1 MRSLCLWSML
11 VLAACSG
18 GGNSA
23 SGGAQPAP
31 TKGAVRLVVDTSTA
45 ADGLVQF
52 LVIGAAF
59 GADNGETTGNL
70 LAQPELV
77 TLADPT
83 GDGAGLVLPSVP
95 AGSYDTLQL
104 VLAPDSGS
112 VLFADGNFAPLAGPL
127 QLEVPL
133 LDGLQHDGTSDS
145 WVVIGD
151 DGGSTIVTTASGWLW
166 QPQLAGRLDQAAVDV
181 VLVDPVVLEGG
192 DVVATAPI
200 VDGLLTVELL
210 PGCGFADEAANE
222 PMPRGDFLRDLNRG
236 DELRITGELQ
246 RDGRIRASRASRG
259 RGHGGPRLL
268 GRIVELRPATTSF
281 VLRVRAQTRAGEV
294 RLVEPPVDV
303 LVLAANAR
311 IARPNRHVY
320 LAFGDL
326 AVDDLVKVKVRSRTE
341 VPGSLPEVVASEIE
355 VPGGD
360 GGHHQPEWTGLVQ
373 SVDLVGRTIVVVP
386 RPGKSIVVG
395 GQTLASV
402 EVAVAVDTS
411 IQRRE
416 RRGPGR
422 YPIGLEGILPGQ
434 DRIEWRG
441 VVTGPAAIAATWLQ
455 VRLE

>member
-1 MRSLCLWSML
+1 MRHLVLCSML

-18 GGNSA
+18 GGNSP
-23 SGGAQPAP
+23 STGAQPTP
-31 TKGAVRLVVDTSTA
+31 NQGAVRLVVDTATA

-52 LVIGAAF
+52 LVIGAVF
-59 GADNGETTGNL
+59 GAENGGTTGNL

-77 TLADPT
+77 TFADPT
-83 GDGAGLVLPSVP
+83 GDGAGLVLPYVP
-95 AGSYDTLQL
+95 AGEYDTLQL
-104 VLAPDSGS
+104 VLAPGSGS
-112 VLFADGNFAPLAGPL
+112 VLFADGKFAPLAGPL
-127 QLEVPL
+127 QLDVTLP
-133 LDGLQHDGTSDS
+133 DGLRHDGSRDS

-151 DGGSTIVTTASGWLW
+151 NGGSTAVTTASGWSW
-166 QPQLAGRLDQAAVDV
+166 QPQFVGRFDPAQVDV

-192 DVVATAPI
+192 EVVATAPI
-200 VDGLLTVELL
+200 VAGFLTVELT
-210 PGCGFADEAANE
+210 PGCGFADEWANE
-222 PMPRGDFLRDLNRG
+222 PMSRGAFLRDLDRS
-236 DELRITGELQ
+236 DELRVTGELQ
-246 RDGRIRASRASRG
+246 RDGRIRASRVSRG

-281 VLRVRAQTRAGEV
+281 VLRVRAEVGTGKV

-303 LVLAANAR
+303 LVLAAEAR

-326 AVDDLVKVKVRSRTE
+326 AVDALVKVKVRSRTE
-341 VPGSLPEVVASEIE
+341 VPGGLPELVASEIE

-360 GGHHQPEWTGLVQ
+360 GGHRQPEWTGLVQ
-373 SVDLVGRTIVVVP
+373 SVDLVARTIVVVP
-386 RPGKSIVVG
+386 RPGKQIVVG

-402 EVAVAVDTS
+402 EVAVAVDTP

-422 YPIGLEGILPGQ
+422 YPIGLDGILPGQ
-434 DRIEWRG
+434 DRIAWRG
-441 VVTGPAAIAATWLQ
+441 EVTGPAAIAATWLQ